1 MKKKLRIL
9 SVILLGVLLSIN
21 LLSCNWSETK
31 ENVQEG
37 VDKFNNAVEKN
48 ESANKFINGVL
59 GGKKK

>member
-48 ESANKFINGVL
+48 EPANKFINGVL